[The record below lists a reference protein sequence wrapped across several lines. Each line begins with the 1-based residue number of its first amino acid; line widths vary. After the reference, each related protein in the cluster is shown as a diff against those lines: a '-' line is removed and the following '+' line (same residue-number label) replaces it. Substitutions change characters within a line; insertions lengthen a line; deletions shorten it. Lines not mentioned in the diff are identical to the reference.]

1 MSLKDKVA
9 IITGGGSGIGRAI
22 ALIFAREQAVS
33 VIWDINMEAA
43 NDTKRLIEERV
54 GRALAMKV
62 DVTKSS
68 EVLTAVDEVLNKL
81 GKIDILVNNAGGSL
95 GLEGKP
101 FSETKEED
109 WNKIIDLNLKSVII
123 CTRAVVNH
131 MIKRR
136 YGRII
141 NISSTAGLMG
151 RIRMPFYSA
160 AKAGVIGFTK
170 SIARELA
177 PFGITV
183 NCVAPGLTKAGG
195 YERLKQTGL
204 LDESLKAIPMGR
216 PLEPEEVAELV
227 AFLASDKA
235 SMITGCTY
243 CISGGYWLH

>member
-1 MSLKDKVA
+1 MSLKDKIA

-22 ALIFAREQAVS
+22 ARTFAKEQAINVL
-33 VIWDINMEAA
+33 WDINLDAA
-43 NDTKRLIEERV
+43 NDTKRLIEEETTN
-54 GRALAMKV
+54 RALAMKV

-68 EVLTAVDEVLNKL
+68 EVLAAVNDVLNKL

-95 GLEGKP
+95 GLEGKQ
-101 FSETKEED
+101 FSETREED
-109 WNKIIDLNLKSVII
+109 WNRIIDLNLKSVII
-123 CTRAVVNH
+123 CTRAVINH
-131 MIKRR
+131 MIQRK

-160 AKAGVIGFTK
+160 AKAGVIGFTR

-177 PFGITV
+177 PLGITV

-195 YERLKQTGL
+195 YERLKQTSL
-204 LDESLKAIPMGR
+204 LDESLKIPMGR
-216 PLEPEEVAELV
+216 PIEPEEVAELV
-227 AFLASDKA
+227 TFLASDKA

>member
-1 MSLKDKVA
+1 MSLRDKVA
-9 IITGGGSGIGRAI
+9 IITGGGKGIGRAI
-22 ALIFAREQAVS
+22 ALKFAREQAVCIIGDIDLQAAEETEK
-33 VIWDINMEAA
+33 VIEGIGG
-43 NDTKRLIEERV
+43 K
-54 GRALAMKV
+54 ALAVKV
-62 DVTKSS
+62 DVTKST
-68 EVLTAVDEVLNKL
+68 EVNLFVDVVLREH

-95 GLEGKP
+95 GLEGKA
-101 FSETKEED
+101 FVETKEED

-123 CTRAVVNH
+123 CTRAVVKH
-131 MIKRR
+131 MIERK

-141 NISSTAGLMG
+141 NVSSTAGLMG

-195 YERLKQTGL
+195 YERLQATGL
-204 LDESLKAIPMGR
+204 LEESLKIPMGR
-216 PLEPEEVAELV
+216 PVEPEEVAELV